1 MADFKSR
8 NGMNEVEYNE
18 LQNEMDRL
26 ANIKWQGYAKTI
38 KEVGVSY
45 LGAVAQSAKLRHS
58 LYHKVSTYGIYLASA
73 NLSGFNVCPNSEYCK
88 DNCLNGSGHNRLD
101 RLSKKGSIDRSRII
115 KTRLFFANREVF
127 MRIMIHEIE
136 KERKK
141 AEKNGT
147 FFSIRLNCT
156 SDINPIAF
164 TLEGKNILEIFPDV
178 QFYDYTK
185 VPSRIAVADKYSNY
199 DITWSIDGSEK
210 NREIGLEFLK
220 NGGRVAVVYGENDM
234 PKTWYGYEC
243 GNGDETDYR
252 PSDIAPV
259 CALKFKKTAN
269 NYVNGK
275 FTLPNIAFIVTR
287 ENKNVIW

>member
-1 MADFKSR
+1 MAVFKPT

-18 LQNEMDRL
+18 FQNEMNRL
-26 ANIKWQGYAKTI
+26 ANIKWKGYDKTI

-73 NLSGFNVCPNSEYCK
+73 DLSGFNVCPNSEYCK
-88 DNCLNGSGHNRLD
+88 DNCLNGSGHNMVD
-101 RLSKKGSIDRSRII
+101 RLSKKGSIDRSRTI
-115 KTRLFFANREVF
+115 KTRLLFANKEVF

-141 AEKNGT
+141 AENNGT

-164 TLEGKNILEIFPDV
+164 TLNGKNILEIFPDI

-185 VPSRIAVADKYSNY
+185 VLNRIALAKKYSNY

-210 NREIGLEFLK
+210 NREIGLELLK

-243 GNGDETDYR
+243 CNGDETDYR

-287 ENKNVIW
+287 ENKNAIW

>member
-1 MADFKSR
+1 MADFKPT

-18 LQNEMDRL
+18 FQNEMNRL
-26 ANIKWQGYAKTI
+26 ANIKWKGYDKTI

-73 NLSGFNVCPNSEYCK
+73 DLSGFNVCPNSEYCK
-88 DNCLNGSGHNRLD
+88 DNCLNGSGHNMVN
-101 RLSKKGSIDRSRII
+101 RLSKKDTIDRSRTI
-115 KTRLFFANREVF
+115 KTRLLFANKEVF

-141 AEKNGT
+141 AENNGT

-164 TLEGKNILEIFPDV
+164 TLNGKNILEIFPDI

-185 VPSRIAVADKYSNY
+185 VLNRIALAKKYSNY

-210 NREIGLEFLK
+210 NREIGLELLK

-243 GNGDETDYR
+243 CNGDETDYR

-287 ENKNVIW
+287 ENKNATW

>member
-1 MADFKSR
+1 MARIKGVGYDGF
-8 NGMNEVEYNE
+8 
-18 LQNEMDRL
+18 QNEMSRL
-26 ANIKWQGYAKTI
+26 AGIKWQGYSKTL
-38 KEVGVSY
+38 KEIGISY
-45 LGAVAQSAKLRHS
+45 LGDVAQSAKLRHS

-73 NLSGFNVCPNSEYCK
+73 DLSGFNVCPNSEYCK
-88 DNCLNGSGHNRLD
+88 DNCLNGSGHNRVN
-101 RLSKKGSIDRSRII
+101 RLSKKDTIDRSRTI
-115 KTRLFFANREVF
+115 KTRLLFANKEVF

-141 AEKNGT
+141 AENNGT

-164 TLEGKNILEIFPDV
+164 TLNGKNILEIFPDI

-185 VPSRIAVADKYSNY
+185 VLNRIALAKKYSNY

-210 NREIGLEFLK
+210 NREIGLELLK

-243 GNGDETDYR
+243 CNGDETDYR

>member
-1 MADFKSR
+1 MADFKST

-18 LQNEMDRL
+18 FQNEMNRL
-26 ANIKWQGYAKTI
+26 ANIKWKGYDKTI

-73 NLSGFNVCPNSEYCK
+73 DLSGFNVCPNSEYCK
-88 DNCLNGSGHNRLD
+88 DNCLNGSGHNRVN
-101 RLSKKGSIDRSRII
+101 RLSKKDTIDRSRTI
-115 KTRLFFANREVF
+115 KTRLLFANKEVF

-141 AEKNGT
+141 AENNGT

-164 TLEGKNILEIFPDV
+164 TLNGKNILEIFPDI

-185 VPSRIAVADKYSNY
+185 VLNRIALAKKYSNY

-210 NREIGLEFLK
+210 NREIGLELLK

-243 GNGDETDYR
+243 CNGDETDYR

>member
-1 MADFKSR
+1 MADFKPT

-18 LQNEMDRL
+18 FQNEMNRL
-26 ANIKWQGYAKTI
+26 ANIKWKGYDKTI

-73 NLSGFNVCPNSEYCK
+73 DLSGFNVCPNSEYCK
-88 DNCLNGSGHNRLD
+88 DNCLNGSGHNRVN
-101 RLSKKGSIDRSRII
+101 RLSKKDTIDRSRTI
-115 KTRLFFANREVF
+115 KTRLLFANKEVF

-141 AEKNGT
+141 AENNGT

-164 TLEGKNILEIFPDV
+164 TLNGKNILEIFPDI

-185 VPSRIAVADKYSNY
+185 VLNRIALAKKYSNY

-210 NREIGLEFLK
+210 NREIGLELLK

-243 GNGDETDYR
+243 CNGDETDYR

-275 FTLPNIAFIVTR
+275 FTLPNIAFILTR
-287 ENKNVIW
+287 ENKNAVW

>member
-1 MADFKSR
+1 MAVFKPT

-18 LQNEMDRL
+18 FQNEMNRL
-26 ANIKWQGYAKTI
+26 ANIKWKGYDKTI

-73 NLSGFNVCPNSEYCK
+73 DLSGFNVCPNSEYCK

-101 RLSKKGSIDRSRII
+101 RLSKKGTIDRSRTI
-115 KTRLFFANREVF
+115 KTRLLFANKEVF

-141 AEKNGT
+141 AENNGT

-164 TLEGKNILEIFPDV
+164 TLNGKNILEIFPDI

-185 VPSRIAVADKYSNY
+185 VLNRIALAKKYSNY

-210 NREIGLEFLK
+210 NREIGLELLK

-243 GNGDETDYR
+243 CNGDETDYR

-287 ENKNVIW
+287 ENKNAIW

>member
-185 VPSRIAVADKYSNY
+185 VPSRIEVAEKYSNY

-269 NYVNGK
+269 NYVNGQ
-275 FTLPNIAFIVTR
+275 FRLPNIAFIVTR

>member
-1 MADFKSR
+1 MADFKPT

-18 LQNEMDRL
+18 FQNEMNRL
-26 ANIKWQGYAKTI
+26 ANIKWKGYAKTI

-73 NLSGFNVCPNSEYCK
+73 DLSGFNVCPNSEYCK
-88 DNCLNGSGHNRLD
+88 DNCLNGSGHNMVD
-101 RLSKKGSIDRSRII
+101 RLSKKGSIDRSRTI
-115 KTRLFFANREVF
+115 KTRLLFANKEVF

-141 AEKNGT
+141 AENNGT

-164 TLEGKNILEIFPDV
+164 TLNGKNILEIFPDI

-185 VPSRIAVADKYSNY
+185 VLNRIALAKKYSNY
-199 DITWSIDGSEK
+199 DITWSIGGSEK
-210 NREIGLEFLK
+210 NREIGLELLK

-243 GNGDETDYR
+243 CNGDETDYR

-275 FTLPNIAFIVTR
+275 FTLPNIAFILTR
-287 ENKNVIW
+287 ENKNAIW

>member
-185 VPSRIAVADKYSNY
+185 VPSRIAVAEKYSNY

-259 CALKFKKTAN
+259 CVLKFKKTAN
-269 NYVNGK
+269 NYVNGQ
-275 FTLPNIAFIVTR
+275 FRLPNIAFIVTR

>member
-1 MADFKSR
+1 MAVFKPT

-18 LQNEMDRL
+18 FQNEMNRL
-26 ANIKWQGYAKTI
+26 ANIKWKGYAKTI

-73 NLSGFNVCPNSEYCK
+73 DLSGFNVCPNSEYCK
-88 DNCLNGSGHNRLD
+88 DNCLNGSGHNRVD
-101 RLSKKGSIDRSRII
+101 RLSKKGTIDRSRTI
-115 KTRLFFANREVF
+115 KTRLLFANKEVF

-141 AEKNGT
+141 AENNGT

-164 TLEGKNILEIFPDV
+164 TLNGKNILEIFPDI

-185 VPSRIAVADKYSNY
+185 VLNRIALAKKYSNY

-210 NREIGLEFLK
+210 NREIGLELLK

-243 GNGDETDYR
+243 CNGDETDYR

-287 ENKNVIW
+287 ENKNAIW

>member
-73 NLSGFNVCPNSEYCK
+73 ILSGFNVCPNSEYCK
-88 DNCLNGSGHNRLD
+88 DNCLNGSGQNRLD

-185 VPSRIAVADKYSNY
+185 VPSRIAVAEKYSNY

-220 NGGRVAVVYGENDM
+220 NGGRVAVVYGENDI

>member
-38 KEVGVSY
+38 KELGVSY

-185 VPSRIAVADKYSNY
+185 VPSRIAVAEKYSNY

>member
-1 MADFKSR
+1 MADFKSK

-73 NLSGFNVCPNSEYCK
+73 NLSEFNVCPNSEYCK

-101 RLSKKGSIDRSRII
+101 RLSKKNYIDRSRII

-127 MRIMIHEIE
+127 MRIMLHEIE

-220 NGGRVAVVYGENDM
+220 NGGRVAVVYGENDI

>member
-73 NLSGFNVCPNSEYCK
+73 NLSGFNVCPNSEHCK

-101 RLSKKGSIDRSRII
+101 RLSKKDTIDRSRTI
-115 KTRLFFANREVF
+115 KTRLLFANKEVF

-141 AEKNGT
+141 AENNGT

-164 TLEGKNILEIFPDV
+164 TLNGKNILEIFPDV

-185 VPSRIAVADKYSNY
+185 VPSRIAVAEKYSNY

>member
-1 MADFKSR
+1 MAVFKPT

-18 LQNEMDRL
+18 FQNEMNRL
-26 ANIKWQGYAKTI
+26 ANIKWKGYDKTI

-73 NLSGFNVCPNSEYCK
+73 DLSGFNVCPNSEYCK
-88 DNCLNGSGHNRLD
+88 DNCLNGSGHNMVN
-101 RLSKKGSIDRSRII
+101 RLSKKGTIDRSRTI
-115 KTRLFFANREVF
+115 KTRLLFANKEVF

-141 AEKNGT
+141 AENNGT

-164 TLEGKNILEIFPDV
+164 TLNGKNILEIFPDI

-185 VPSRIAVADKYSNY
+185 VLNRIALAKKYSNY

-210 NREIGLEFLK
+210 NREIGLELLK
-220 NGGRVAVVYGENDM
+220 NGGRVAVVYGENVM

-243 GNGDETDYR
+243 CNGDETDYR

-287 ENKNVIW
+287 ENKNAIW

>member
-1 MADFKSR
+1 MADFKST

-18 LQNEMDRL
+18 FQNEMNRL
-26 ANIKWQGYAKTI
+26 ANIKWKGYDKTI

-73 NLSGFNVCPNSEYCK
+73 DLSGFNVCPNSEYCK
-88 DNCLNGSGHNRLD
+88 DNCLNGSGHNRVN
-101 RLSKKGSIDRSRII
+101 RLSKKDTIDRSRTI
-115 KTRLFFANREVF
+115 KTRLLFANKEVF

-141 AEKNGT
+141 AENNGT

-164 TLEGKNILEIFPDV
+164 TLNGKNILEIFPDI

-185 VPSRIAVADKYSNY
+185 VLNRIALAKKYSNY

-210 NREIGLEFLK
+210 NREIGLELLK

-275 FTLPNIAFIVTR
+275 FTLPNIAFILTR

>member
-1 MADFKSR
+1 MADFKPT

-18 LQNEMDRL
+18 FQNEMNRL
-26 ANIKWQGYAKTI
+26 ANIKWKGYDKTI

-73 NLSGFNVCPNSEYCK
+73 DLSGFNVCPNSEYCK
-88 DNCLNGSGHNRLD
+88 DNCLNGSGHNRVD
-101 RLSKKGSIDRSRII
+101 RLSKKGTIDRSRTI
-115 KTRLFFANREVF
+115 KTRLLFANKEVF

-141 AEKNGT
+141 AENNGT

-164 TLEGKNILEIFPDV
+164 TLNGKNILEIFPDI

-185 VPSRIAVADKYSNY
+185 VLNRIALAKKYSNY

-210 NREIGLEFLK
+210 NREIGLELLK

-243 GNGDETDYR
+243 CNGDETDYR

-287 ENKNVIW
+287 ENKNAIW

>member
-1 MADFKSR
+1 MAVFKPT

-18 LQNEMDRL
+18 FQNEMNRL
-26 ANIKWQGYAKTI
+26 ANIKWKGYAKTI

-73 NLSGFNVCPNSEYCK
+73 DLSGFNVCPNSEYCK
-88 DNCLNGSGHNRLD
+88 DNCLNGSGHNRVD
-101 RLSKKGSIDRSRII
+101 RLSKKGTIDRSRTI
-115 KTRLFFANREVF
+115 KTRLLFANKEVF

-141 AEKNGT
+141 AENNGT

-164 TLEGKNILEIFPDV
+164 TLNGKNILEIFPDI

-185 VPSRIAVADKYSNY
+185 VLNRIALAKKYSNY

-210 NREIGLEFLK
+210 NREIGLELLK

-243 GNGDETDYR
+243 CNGDETDYR

-275 FTLPNIAFIVTR
+275 FKLPNIAFIVTR
-287 ENKNVIW
+287 ENKNAIW

>member
-1 MADFKSR
+1 MADFKST

-18 LQNEMDRL
+18 FQNEMNRL
-26 ANIKWQGYAKTI
+26 ANIKWKGYDKTI

-73 NLSGFNVCPNSEYCK
+73 DLSGFNVCPNSEYCK
-88 DNCLNGSGHNRLD
+88 DNCLNGSGHNRVN
-101 RLSKKGSIDRSRII
+101 RLSKKDTIDRSRTI
-115 KTRLFFANREVF
+115 KTRLLFANKEVF

-141 AEKNGT
+141 AENNGT

-164 TLEGKNILEIFPDV
+164 TLNGKNILEIFPDI

-185 VPSRIAVADKYSNY
+185 VLNRIALAKKYSNY

-210 NREIGLEFLK
+210 NREIGLELLK

-234 PKTWYGYEC
+234 PKTW
-243 GNGDETDYR
+243 
-252 PSDIAPV
+252 
-259 CALKFKKTAN
+259 
-269 NYVNGK
+269 
-275 FTLPNIAFIVTR
+275 
-287 ENKNVIW
+287 

>member
-1 MADFKSR
+1 MAVFKPT

-18 LQNEMDRL
+18 FQNEMNRL
-26 ANIKWQGYAKTI
+26 ANIKWKGYDKTI

-73 NLSGFNVCPNSEYCK
+73 DLSGFNVCPNSEYCK
-88 DNCLNGSGHNRLD
+88 DNCLNGSGHNMVD
-101 RLSKKGSIDRSRII
+101 RLSKKGTIDRSRTI
-115 KTRLFFANREVF
+115 KTRLLFANKEVF

-141 AEKNGT
+141 AENNGT

-164 TLEGKNILEIFPDV
+164 TLNGKNILEIFPDI

-185 VPSRIAVADKYSNY
+185 VLNRIALAKKYSNY

-210 NREIGLEFLK
+210 NREIGLELLK

-243 GNGDETDYR
+243 CNGDETDYR

-287 ENKNVIW
+287 ENKNAIW

>member
-185 VPSRIAVADKYSNY
+185 VPSRIAVAEKYSNY

>member
-1 MADFKSR
+1 MAVFKPT

-18 LQNEMDRL
+18 FQNEMNRL
-26 ANIKWQGYAKTI
+26 ANIKWKGYAKTI

-73 NLSGFNVCPNSEYCK
+73 DLSGFNVCPNSEYCK
-88 DNCLNGSGHNRLD
+88 DNCLNGSGHNMVN
-101 RLSKKGSIDRSRII
+101 RLSKKGTIDRSRTI
-115 KTRLFFANREVF
+115 KTRLLFANKEVF

-141 AEKNGT
+141 AENNGT

-164 TLEGKNILEIFPDV
+164 TLNGKNILEIFPDI

-185 VPSRIAVADKYSNY
+185 AINRIALAKKYSNY

-210 NREIGLEFLK
+210 NREIGLELLK

-243 GNGDETDYR
+243 CNGDETDYR

-287 ENKNVIW
+287 ENKNAIW

>member
-38 KEVGVSY
+38 KELGVSY

>member
-8 NGMNEVEYNE
+8 NGMNEVEYNG

-73 NLSGFNVCPNSEYCK
+73 DLSGFNVCPNSEYCK
-88 DNCLNGSGHNRLD
+88 DNCLNGSGHNRVN
-101 RLSKKGSIDRSRII
+101 RLSKKDTIDRSRTI
-115 KTRLFFANREVF
+115 KTRLLFANKEVF

-141 AEKNGT
+141 AENNGT

-164 TLEGKNILEIFPDV
+164 TLNGKNILEIFPDI

-185 VPSRIAVADKYSNY
+185 VLNRIALAKKYSNY

-210 NREIGLEFLK
+210 NREIGLELLK

-243 GNGDETDYR
+243 CNGDETDYR

>member
-73 NLSGFNVCPNSEYCK
+73 DLSGFNVCPNSEYCK
-88 DNCLNGSGHNRLD
+88 DNCLNGSGHNRVN
-101 RLSKKGSIDRSRII
+101 RLSKKDTIDRSRTI
-115 KTRLFFANREVF
+115 KTRLLFANKEVF

-141 AEKNGT
+141 AENNGT

-164 TLEGKNILEIFPDV
+164 TLNGKNILEIFPDI

-185 VPSRIAVADKYSNY
+185 VLNRIALAKKYSNY

-210 NREIGLEFLK
+210 NREIGLELLK

>member
-1 MADFKSR
+1 MADFKST

-18 LQNEMDRL
+18 FQNEMNRL
-26 ANIKWQGYAKTI
+26 ANIKWKGYDKTI

-73 NLSGFNVCPNSEYCK
+73 DLSGFNVCPNSEYCK
-88 DNCLNGSGHNRLD
+88 DNCLNGSGHNRVN
-101 RLSKKGSIDRSRII
+101 RLSKKDTIDRSRTI
-115 KTRLFFANREVF
+115 KTRLLFANKEVF

-141 AEKNGT
+141 AENNGT

-164 TLEGKNILEIFPDV
+164 TLNGKNILEIFPDI

-185 VPSRIAVADKYSNY
+185 VLNRIALAKKYSNY

-210 NREIGLEFLK
+210 NREIGLELLK

-243 GNGDETDYR
+243 CNGDETDYR

-275 FTLPNIAFIVTR
+275 FTLPNIAFILTR
-287 ENKNVIW
+287 ENKNAIW

>member
-8 NGMNEVEYNE
+8 NGMNEVEYNG

-26 ANIKWQGYAKTI
+26 ANIKWKGYAKTI

-73 NLSGFNVCPNSEYCK
+73 DLSGFNVCPNSEYCK
-88 DNCLNGSGHNRLD
+88 DNCLNGSGHNRVN
-101 RLSKKGSIDRSRII
+101 RLSKKDTIDRSRTI
-115 KTRLFFANREVF
+115 KTRLLFANKEVF

-141 AEKNGT
+141 AENNGT

-164 TLEGKNILEIFPDV
+164 TLNGKNILEIFPDI

-185 VPSRIAVADKYSNY
+185 VLNRIALAKKYSNY

-210 NREIGLEFLK
+210 NREIGLELLK

-243 GNGDETDYR
+243 CNGDETDYR

>member
-1 MADFKSR
+1 MAVFKPT

-18 LQNEMDRL
+18 FQNEMNRL
-26 ANIKWQGYAKTI
+26 ANIKWKGYAKTI

-73 NLSGFNVCPNSEYCK
+73 DLSGFNVCPNSEYCK
-88 DNCLNGSGHNRLD
+88 DNCLNGSGHNMVD
-101 RLSKKGSIDRSRII
+101 RLSKKGTIDRSRTI
-115 KTRLFFANREVF
+115 KTRLLFANKEVF

-141 AEKNGT
+141 AENNGT

-164 TLEGKNILEIFPDV
+164 TLNGKNILEIFPDI

-185 VPSRIAVADKYSNY
+185 VLNRIALAKKYSNY

-210 NREIGLEFLK
+210 NREIGLELLK

-243 GNGDETDYR
+243 CNGDETDYR

-275 FTLPNIAFIVTR
+275 FTLPNIAFILTR
-287 ENKNVIW
+287 ENKNAIW

>member
-1 MADFKSR
+1 MTVFKPT

-18 LQNEMDRL
+18 FQNEMNRL
-26 ANIKWQGYAKTI
+26 ANIKWKGYDKTI

-73 NLSGFNVCPNSEYCK
+73 DLSGFNVCPNSEYCK
-88 DNCLNGSGHNRLD
+88 DNCLNGSGHNMVD
-101 RLSKKGSIDRSRII
+101 RLSKKGTIDRSRTI
-115 KTRLFFANREVF
+115 KTRLLFANKEVF

-141 AEKNGT
+141 AENNGT

-164 TLEGKNILEIFPDV
+164 TLNGKNILEIFPDI

-185 VPSRIAVADKYSNY
+185 VLNRIALAKKYSNY

-210 NREIGLEFLK
+210 NREIGLELLK

-243 GNGDETDYR
+243 CNGDETDYR

-287 ENKNVIW
+287 ENKNAIW

>member
-1 MADFKSR
+1 MAVFKPT

-18 LQNEMDRL
+18 FQNEMNRL
-26 ANIKWQGYAKTI
+26 ANIKWKGYAKTI

-73 NLSGFNVCPNSEYCK
+73 DLSGFNVCPNSEYCK
-88 DNCLNGSGHNRLD
+88 DNCLNGSGHNRVN
-101 RLSKKGSIDRSRII
+101 RLSKKGTIDRSRTI
-115 KTRLFFANREVF
+115 KTRLLFANKEVF

-141 AEKNGT
+141 AENNGT

-164 TLEGKNILEIFPDV
+164 TLNGKNILEIFPDI

-185 VPSRIAVADKYSNY
+185 VLNRIALAKKYSNY

-210 NREIGLEFLK
+210 NREIGLELLK
-220 NGGRVAVVYGENDM
+220 HGGRVAVVYGENDM

-243 GNGDETDYR
+243 CNGDETDYR

-287 ENKNVIW
+287 ENKNAIW

>member
-73 NLSGFNVCPNSEYCK
+73 NLSGFNVCPNSEHCK

-185 VPSRIAVADKYSNY
+185 VPSRIAVAEKYSNY

>member
-1 MADFKSR
+1 MADFKPT

-18 LQNEMDRL
+18 FQNEMNRL
-26 ANIKWQGYAKTI
+26 ANIKWKGYAKTI

-73 NLSGFNVCPNSEYCK
+73 DLSGFNVCPNSEYCK
-88 DNCLNGSGHNRLD
+88 DNCLNGSGHNRVD
-101 RLSKKGSIDRSRII
+101 RLSKKGTIDRSRTI
-115 KTRLFFANREVF
+115 KTRLLFANKEVF

-141 AEKNGT
+141 AENNGT

-164 TLEGKNILEIFPDV
+164 TLNGKNILEIFPDI

-185 VPSRIAVADKYSNY
+185 VLNRIALAKKYSNY

-210 NREIGLEFLK
+210 NREIGLELLK

-243 GNGDETDYR
+243 CNGDETDYR

-287 ENKNVIW
+287 ENKNAIW

>member
-1 MADFKSR
+1 MAVFKPT

-18 LQNEMDRL
+18 FQNEMNRL
-26 ANIKWQGYAKTI
+26 ANIKWKGYAKTI

-73 NLSGFNVCPNSEYCK
+73 DLSGFNVCPNSEYCK
-88 DNCLNGSGHNRLD
+88 DNCLNGSGHNRVD
-101 RLSKKGSIDRSRII
+101 RLSKKGTIDRSRTI
-115 KTRLFFANREVF
+115 KTRLLFANKEVF

-141 AEKNGT
+141 AENNGT

-164 TLEGKNILEIFPDV
+164 TLNGKNILEIFPDI

-185 VPSRIAVADKYSNY
+185 VLNRIALAKKYSNY

-210 NREIGLEFLK
+210 NREIGLELLK

-287 ENKNVIW
+287 ENKNAIW

>member
-1 MADFKSR
+1 MADFKST

-18 LQNEMDRL
+18 FQNEMNRL
-26 ANIKWQGYAKTI
+26 ANIKWKGYDKTI

-73 NLSGFNVCPNSEYCK
+73 DLSGFNVCPNSEYCK
-88 DNCLNGSGHNRLD
+88 DNCLNGSGHNRVN
-101 RLSKKGSIDRSRII
+101 RLSKKDTIDRSRTI
-115 KTRLFFANREVF
+115 KTRLLFANKEVF

-141 AEKNGT
+141 AENNGT

-164 TLEGKNILEIFPDV
+164 TLNGKNILEIFPDI

-185 VPSRIAVADKYSNY
+185 VLNRIALAKKYSNY

-210 NREIGLEFLK
+210 NIEIGLELLK

-243 GNGDETDYR
+243 CNGDETDYR

-275 FTLPNIAFIVTR
+275 FTLPNIAFILTR
-287 ENKNVIW
+287 ENKNAIW

>member
-8 NGMNEVEYNE
+8 NGMNEVEYNG

-58 LYHKVSTYGIYLASA
+58 LYHKVSTYGIYLSSA
-73 NLSGFNVCPNSEYCK
+73 DLSGFNVCPNSEYCK
-88 DNCLNGSGHNRLD
+88 DNCLNGSGHNRVN
-101 RLSKKGSIDRSRII
+101 RLSKKDTIDRSRTI
-115 KTRLFFANREVF
+115 KTRLLFANKEVF

-141 AEKNGT
+141 AENNGT

-164 TLEGKNILEIFPDV
+164 TLNGKNILEIFPDI

-185 VPSRIAVADKYSNY
+185 VLNRIALAKKYSNY

-210 NREIGLEFLK
+210 NREIGLELLK

-243 GNGDETDYR
+243 CNGDETDYR

>member
-1 MADFKSR
+1 MAVFKLT

-18 LQNEMDRL
+18 FQNEMNRL
-26 ANIKWQGYAKTI
+26 ANIKWKGYAKTI

-73 NLSGFNVCPNSEYCK
+73 DLSGFNVCPNSEYCK
-88 DNCLNGSGHNRLD
+88 DNCLNGSGHNMVD
-101 RLSKKGSIDRSRII
+101 RLSKKGSIDRSRTI
-115 KTRLFFANREVF
+115 KTRLLFANKEVF

-141 AEKNGT
+141 AENNGT

-164 TLEGKNILEIFPDV
+164 TLNGKNILEIFPDI

-185 VPSRIAVADKYSNY
+185 VLNRIALAKKYSNY

-210 NREIGLEFLK
+210 NREIGLELLK

-243 GNGDETDYR
+243 CNGDETDYR

-259 CALKFKKTAN
+259 CALKFKKTSN

-287 ENKNVIW
+287 ENKNAIW

>member
-1 MADFKSR
+1 MADFKPT
-8 NGMNEVEYNE
+8 NGMNEEEYNE
-18 LQNEMDRL
+18 FQNEMNRL
-26 ANIKWQGYAKTI
+26 ANIKWKGYDKTI

-73 NLSGFNVCPNSEYCK
+73 DLSGFNVCPNSEYCK
-88 DNCLNGSGHNRLD
+88 DNCLNGSGHNRVN
-101 RLSKKGSIDRSRII
+101 RLSKKDTIDRSRTI
-115 KTRLFFANREVF
+115 KTRLLFANKEVF

-141 AEKNGT
+141 AENNGT

-164 TLEGKNILEIFPDV
+164 TLNGKNILEIFPDI

-185 VPSRIAVADKYSNY
+185 VLNRIALAKKYSNY

-210 NREIGLEFLK
+210 NREIGLELLK

-243 GNGDETDYR
+243 CNGDETDYR

-287 ENKNVIW
+287 ENKNAVW